1 MAKSYSQML
10 KEIEILKSQ
19 AAEMRQKEVGGV
31 IARMKEAITFYN
43 LTPGDL
49 FGDGAKG
56 IRRGAKAAGKGSGPA
71 SEVAPRYRDSAGN
84 VWGGRG
90 PRPQWLRDAL
100 NAGKQLSDFDTA
112 GKAGSGVGNGVV
124 APKRKKAA
132 AKKKLGG
139 TIRYRDDAGNTWTGF
154 GPKPR
159 WYKEA
164 LAAGKSPEQLAA

>member
-1 MAKSYSQML
+1 MAKSYSQVL
-10 KEIEILKSQ
+10 KEIEVLKSQ

-31 IARMKEAITFYN
+31 IARMKEAIAFYN
-43 LTPGDL
+43 LKPGDL
-49 FGDGAKG
+49 FGG
-56 IRRGAKAAGKGSGPA
+56 GAKAAAKGSRPA
-71 SEVAPRYRDSAGN
+71 SEAAPRYRDSAGN

-90 PRPQWLRDAL
+90 PRPQWLRNAL
-100 NAGKQLSDFDTA
+100 DAGKQLSDFDTA
-112 GKAGSGVGNGVV
+112 GKAGSSVGNGVV